1 MSLLKSVVGIDI
13 SKNDFHVC
21 LKQLSDKVV
30 VKGSR
35 SFANTDEGFNDLS
48 TWITNKVKDQSTL
61 LFVMEAT
68 GVYHENVTHYLYNQG
83 FSVCVVLANKIN
95 HFAKSLNIK
104 TKTDKADASTIASY
118 GLERNPDL
126 WQPMVPQYTTLRQL
140 SRELLSLKKDLI
152 RHKAQRHALS
162 YAHGISP
169 FVSGLKDEQIAFIEN
184 TISSVENKMLITS
197 KKDIE
202 FDKRVTN
209 LETIPGLR
217 RITILIVLCET
228 NGFELFSNMR
238 QVASYAGLDVTEK
251 QSGQFN
257 GKTKISKKGNSRIR
271 QCLYMPSLSACRC
284 NIPIKNL
291 HSRIVDRN
299 PTVKKKGII
308 AGMRKLLC
316 LCFVLWK
323 KNEVYNLEYQWNTVK
338 TSGNDETKSSYSPLQ
353 I

>member
-1 MSLLKSVVGIDI
+1 
-13 SKNDFHVC
+13 
-21 LKQLSDKVV
+21 
-30 VKGSR
+30 
-35 SFANTDEGFNDLS
+35 
-48 TWITNKVKDQSTL
+48 
-61 LFVMEAT
+61 
-68 GVYHENVTHYLYNQG
+68 
-83 FSVCVVLANKIN
+83 
-95 HFAKSLNIK
+95 
-104 TKTDKADASTIASY
+104 
-118 GLERNPDL
+118 
-126 WQPMVPQYTTLRQL
+126 MVPQYTTLRQL

-184 TISSVENKMLITS
+184 TISSVENEMLITS

-257 GKTKISKKGNSRIR
+257 DKTKISKKGNSRIR
-271 QCLYMPSLSACRC
+271 QCLYMPS
-284 NIPIKNL
+284 
-291 HSRIVDRN
+291 
-299 PTVKKKGII
+299 
-308 AGMRKLLC
+308 
-316 LCFVLWK
+316 
-323 KNEVYNLEYQWNTVK
+323 
-338 TSGNDETKSSYSPLQ
+338 
-353 I
+353 